1 MSPQF
6 TGTGEIDMGGKD
18 NGAGL
23 ALLGLGLL
31 PLFILFIVWLIAAGV
46 AAFIADSRGRS
57 SIGFFLVT
65 FFFLGPLGPG
75 FALLAGRE
83 INGEPVGPAAA
94 AKPKAVD
101 GRRRFICPRCQADN
115 DIPNAATSYDCWRC
129 SEHRAVKAKPA

>member
-1 MSPQF
+1 M
-6 TGTGEIDMGGKD
+6 GKD

-75 FALLAGRE
+75 FALLADRE
-83 INGEPVGPAAA
+83 VNGVPVGPAATR
-94 AKPKAVD
+94 PKAVA
-101 GRRRFICPRCQADN
+101 GRRRFTCPRCQAEN
-115 DIPNAATSYDCWRC
+115 DIPDADTSYDCWRC